1 MTRQKWKNR
10 IVKAMTDVGTYQE
23 SFDDVIDTLSGILER
38 RDILEKQFKESGQEI
53 IVEHINKAGATN
65 LEQNPTIRL
74 LNDMNRDALTFWR
87 DLGLTPKG
95 LKAINDMAIK
105 EDKSDPLDEIMK
117 KLGRDL
123 S

>member
-1 MTRQKWKNR
+1 
-10 IVKAMTDVGTYQE
+10 MTDVGTYQE

>member
-10 IVKAMTDVGTYQE
+10 IIKAMTDVGTYQE

>member
-10 IVKAMTDVGTYQE
+10 IIKAMKDVGTYQE

-38 RDILEKQFKESGQEI
+38 RDILEKQFRESEQDI
-53 IVEHINKAGATN
+53 VVEHTNKAGATN
-65 LEQNPTIRL
+65 LEQNPIIRL

-123 S
+123 A